1 MPAAI
6 STITIS
12 TIKFRKNFM
21 ARLLACRGSAEPDPI
36 TGDEPHHPCAN
47 RSVQRFHRTSG
58 SLFSPTRATM
68 PPSEASAN
76 VIPKDNESSSAPVLL
91 RARQLGF
98 AVAGRTLWHDLDLT
112 LRAGERLAVAG
123 ASGSGK
129 TLLLRT
135 LAGLEPVQTG
145 ELIFH
150 NRPLAE
156 WSMPAYRAR
165 VVYVPQRP
173 ALPEGSVEAALRVP
187 FRFRAHRQQP
197 FPLDRALKLLAMLG
211 RDEKFLQQHTERLSG
226 GEGQIVAMLRALL
239 IGPEVLLLDEPTASL
254 DARAVSAIETLVESW
269 LQAHPQRAC
278 VWTSHDRDQLQRVSD
293 RVLSLESVA

>member
-1 MPAAI
+1 
-6 STITIS
+6 
-12 TIKFRKNFM
+12 
-21 ARLLACRGSAEPDPI
+21 
-36 TGDEPHHPCAN
+36 
-47 RSVQRFHRTSG
+47 
-58 SLFSPTRATM
+58 M
-68 PPSEASAN
+68 PPPESSAT
-76 VIPKDNESSSAPVLL
+76 VIPIGGESTPATVLL
-91 RARQLGF
+91 QARQLGF
-98 AVAGRTLWHDLDLT
+98 VVEGRTLWHQLDLT

-145 ELIFH
+145 ELIFQ
-150 NRPLAE
+150 NRPLSD

-173 ALPEGSVEAALRVP
+173 ALPEGPVEAALRVP
-187 FRFRAHRQQP
+187 FQFRVHRHQP
-197 FPLDRALKLLAMLG
+197 FPLDRARELLAMLG
-211 RDEKFLQQHTERLSG
+211 RDKKFLQQRTERLSG

-239 IGPEVLLLDEPTASL
+239 IGPDVLLLDEPTASL

-278 VWTSHDRDQLQRVSD
+278 VWTSHDRDQLHRVSD
-293 RVLSLESVA
+293 RVLSLEPVA

>member
-1 MPAAI
+1 MSPLENAA
-6 STITIS
+6 
-12 TIKFRKNFM
+12 N
-21 ARLLACRGSAEPDPI
+21 AVPGSVE
-36 TGDEPHHPCAN
+36 
-47 RSVQRFHRTSG
+47 
-58 SLFSPTRATM
+58 SPPATM
-68 PPSEASAN
+68 
-76 VIPKDNESSSAPVLL
+76 LL
-91 RARQLGF
+91 QARGLGF
-98 AVAGRTLWHDLDLT
+98 AVDGRTLWHDLNLT

-145 ELIFH
+145 ELIFQD
-150 NRPLAE
+150 RPLSD

-173 ALPEGSVEAALRVP
+173 ALPEGAVEAALRVP
-187 FRFRAHRQQP
+187 FQFRVHRHQP
-197 FPLDRALKLLAMLG
+197 FPLDRALELLAMLG
-211 RDEKFLQQHTERLSG
+211 RDKKFLQQHTERLSG

-239 IGPEVLLLDEPTASL
+239 IGPDVLLLDEPTASL

-293 RVLSLESVA
+293 RVLSLETVA